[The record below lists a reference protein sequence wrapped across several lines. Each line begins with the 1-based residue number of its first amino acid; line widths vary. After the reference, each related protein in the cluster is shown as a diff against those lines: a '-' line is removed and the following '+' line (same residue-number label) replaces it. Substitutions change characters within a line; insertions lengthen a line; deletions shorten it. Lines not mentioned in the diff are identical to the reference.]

1 MRAAGYTRTLTA
13 TGQRQDASFA
23 PGKLFDPFNQQA
35 RLASGGQQD
44 EEFIGMNKI
53 KSYQLKVQQLYQE
66 SVLASQRADYA
77 LALEKARQAIGRER
91 AFQKHLI
98 SIEPKSDEDE
108 AKKEKW
114 GSLMSMLNELSFAN
128 QVNLAIQLA
137 RNRLHQEAINVY
149 QSLAKDERFNRK
161 DAPRLFLTGRF
172 KCNIGCLYYAEGKYQ
187 KAVKFFR
194 MALDQMPS
202 EQAEFRMKITRNIA
216 FCFVKMG
223 KYLDALSS
231 FDYILKE
238 KPLCIDAFRLMVCN
252 YAIKDTANMRTS
264 FLKLLELRGHLYEH
278 SSLNYFLTL
287 SAKSKEFF
295 SGGARRDETFDGSL
309 ADSYDDDEDED
320 EPDLSDQLN
329 DPMSRSFSGGAT
341 AGSLFPPS
349 SGGQNKPIATGKTP
363 EDDANLLLKRAI
375 RNDLLS
381 TVHNELVKQRNWCI
395 LTAAKLIAGETT
407 AMNEQCEDR
416 FAWCAYEIR
425 LFCTGNADLNT
436 SGGGGLQDGGNEL
449 SSFSFGNSGSKLAD
463 ELIAELQLACAE
475 LYLLRKRELKQ
486 AIKILKVFEQSLASS
501 ANKRLWTAKCSA
513 LTNLA
518 YIYLLQGQLPAA
530 HSYLGQVL
538 ELDHLHVGALVN
550 KGCCLLADGQLD
562 QSREYFS
569 EALLNEPN
577 CVAAIY
583 NLALA
588 NRQAGRLE
596 SALDLL
602 FRLNN
607 LVAEN
612 EFCIY
617 QIANM

>member
-1 MRAAGYTRTLTA
+1 MTSGDRRP
-13 TGQRQDASFA
+13 DDEFA
-23 PGKLFDPFNQQA
+23 
-35 RLASGGQQD
+35 
-44 EEFIGMNKI
+44 GMNKI

-66 SVLASQRADYA
+66 SVLAAQRADYA

-91 AFQKHLI
+91 AFQKYLLT
-98 SIEPKSDEDE
+98 IEPRPDEED
-108 AKKEKW
+108 ARKEKW
-114 GSLMSMLNELSFAN
+114 GSLMSILNELSFAN

-161 DAPRLFLTGRF
+161 DAPRFFLTGRF
-172 KCNIGCLYYAEGKYQ
+172 KCNVGCLYYAEGKYQ

-202 EQAEFRMKITRNIA
+202 EQQEFRMKITRNIA

-223 KYLDALSS
+223 KYLDALAS

-238 KPLCIDAFRLMVCN
+238 KPLCMDAFRLLVCN

-264 FLKLLELRGHLYEH
+264 FLKLLELRAHLYEH
-278 SSLNYFLTL
+278 SSLNYFLPA
-287 SAKSKEFF
+287 SAKREPYKDEPFDASLANSDEEEEDENDLTDPVAKGF
-295 SGGARRDETFDGSL
+295 SGAGGPFPA
-309 ADSYDDDEDED
+309 ADAKNHS
-320 EPDLSDQLN
+320 PD
-329 DPMSRSFSGGAT
+329 A
-341 AGSLFPPS
+341 A
-349 SGGQNKPIATGKTP
+349 
-363 EDDANLLLKRAI
+363 LLLKRAI

-381 TVHNELVKQRNWCI
+381 TVHNELIKQRNWCI
-395 LTAAKLIAGETT
+395 LTAAKLIAGERT
-407 AMNEQCEDR
+407 APNESCEDR

-425 LFCTGNADLNT
+425 LLCTGSAELAT
-436 SGGGGLQDGGNEL
+436 ATAAAAGTEGNEL

-486 AIKILKVFEQSLASS
+486 AIKILRVFEQSLASS
-501 ANKRLWTAKCSA
+501 ANKRLWAAKCSA

-518 YIYLLQGQLPAA
+518 YIYLLQGQLTLA
-530 HSYLGQVL
+530 HGYLDQVL

-577 CVAAIY
+577 CVSAIY

-607 LVAEN
+607 LVTEN

>member
-13 TGQRQDASFA
+13 AGQRPDAFA
-23 PGKLFDPFNQQA
+23 PGQLFDPFNQQA
-35 RLASGGQQD
+35 RLMSGSQQQD

-149 QSLAKDERFNRK
+149 QALAKDERFNRK
-161 DAPRLFLTGRF
+161 DAPRFFLTGRF

-202 EQAEFRMKITRNIA
+202 EQAEFRTKITRNIA

-238 KPLCIDAFRLMVCN
+238 KPLCIDAFRLLVCN

-264 FLKLLELRGHLYEH
+264 FLRLLELRGHLYEH

-295 SGGARRDETFDGSL
+295 SGARRDLNEAFEGSL
-309 ADSYDDDEDED
+309 ADSDDDEDD
-320 EPDLSDQLN
+320 DPDLSDNLN
-329 DPMSRSFSGGAT
+329 DPKSFQ
-341 AGSLFPPS
+341 AGSLFHPS
-349 SGGQNKPIATGKTP
+349 SGGKPAATGKTP
-363 EDDANLLLKRAI
+363 EDDASLLLKRVI

-381 TVHNELVKQRNWCI
+381 SVHNELVKQRNWCI

-407 AMNEQCEDR
+407 AMNEECEDR

-425 LFCTGNADLNT
+425 LLCTGSADLNAT
-436 SGGGGLQDGGNEL
+436 AGQQSVEGGNEL

-513 LTNLA
+513 LNNLA

-530 HSYLGQVL
+530 HSYLDQVL

-550 KGCCLLADGQLD
+550 KGCCYLAEGQLD
-562 QSREYFS
+562 QSREYFR

-588 NRQAGRLE
+588 NRQSGQLQ
-596 SALDLL
+596 SALDQLFLL
-602 FRLNN
+602 NT

>member
-1 MRAAGYTRTLTA
+1 MSPDDATRPVTAVRAAGYTRTLTTA
-13 TGQRQDASFA
+13 GPEQFA
-23 PGKLFDPFNQQA
+23 HGSRFDPFNQQA
-35 RLASGGQQD
+35 RLTSGDRRSDD
-44 EEFIGMNKI
+44 EFTGMNKI
-53 KSYQLKVQQLYQE
+53 KAYQLKVQQLYQE
-66 SVLASQRADYA
+66 SVLAAQRADYA
-77 LALEKARQAIGRER
+77 LALEKARQSIGRER
-91 AFQKHLI
+91 AFQKYLL
-98 SIEPKSDEDE
+98 SIEPRTDEDD
-108 AKKEKW
+108 ARKEKW

-161 DAPRLFLTGRF
+161 DAPRFFLTGRF
-172 KCNIGCLYYAEGKYQ
+172 KCNVGCLYYTEGKYQ

-194 MALDQMPS
+194 MALDQMPA
-202 EQAEFRMKITRNIA
+202 EQHEYRMKITRNIA

-223 KYLDALSS
+223 KYLDALAS

-238 KPLCIDAFRLMVCN
+238 KPLAINAFRLLVCN

-264 FLKLLELRGHLYEH
+264 FLKLLELRGNLYEH

-287 SAKSKEFF
+287 SAKNRGEFSSKEFYGHKDDF
-295 SGGARRDETFDGSL
+295 DRFDSKFDARFDGSV
-309 ADSYDDDEDED
+309 ADSDEDEED
-320 EPDLSDQLN
+320 ENDLSD
-329 DPMSRSFSGGAT
+329 PVAKSFPGSATIGSGEKEH
-341 AGSLFPPS
+341 SP
-349 SGGQNKPIATGKTP
+349 
-363 EDDANLLLKRAI
+363 DANLLKRAI

-381 TVHNELVKQRNWCI
+381 TVHSELIKQRNWCI
-395 LTAAKLIAGETT
+395 LTAAKLIAGERT
-407 AMNEQCEDR
+407 AMNESCEDR

-425 LFCTGNADLNT
+425 LLCTGSSDLAAAT
-436 SGGGGLQDGGNEL
+436 DGSAGNEL
-449 SSFSFGNSGSKLAD
+449 SSFSFGQSSSRLAD
-463 ELIAELQLACAE
+463 ELIVELQLACAE

-486 AIKILKVFEQSLASS
+486 AIKILRVFEQSLASS
-501 ANKRLWTAKCSA
+501 ANKRLAMAKCSA

-518 YIYLLQGQLPAA
+518 YIYLLQGQLALA
-530 HSYLGQVL
+530 HGYLDQVL

-577 CVAAIY
+577 CVSAIY

-607 LVAEN
+607 LVTEN
-612 EFCIY
+612 EFCLY